1 MLTIKISLEKVWK
14 NENVKEKSSE
24 VQLNVK
30 QLNEKRLIQF
40 ISFRKC

>member
-1 MLTIKISLEKVWK
+1 MLTIEISLEKVWK

-30 QLNEKRLIQF
+30 QLNEKWLIQF